1 MNSEDLKNNIN
12 YSDILEKFN
21 YSYIDALMHLYN
33 NYIFRIG
40 LDSKAKVEFETFFK
54 KFITKFTVSDFLAIA
69 DQCTHYKVY
78 EFISAEIKNPE
89 NKISETIQGFYLSTA
104 MQRQNMDKLYGMML
118 NNFKELKYQFEDIE
132 HAFKDISAQLDN
144 IKHRI

>member
-21 YSYIDALMHLYN
+21 YSYLNTLIHLYN
-33 NYIFRIG
+33 NYVFNIG
-40 LDSKAKVEFETFFK
+40 SDSKAKVEFEIFFK

-69 DQCTHYKVY
+69 DRCTHYKVY
-78 EFISAEIKNPE
+78 EFISAEIQKPE
-89 NKISETIQGFYLSTA
+89 NKISETVQGFYLSAA
-104 MQRQNMDKLYGMML
+104 MQRQNMDKLYGLML
-118 NNFKELKYQFEDIE
+118 HNFKELKYQFEDIE
-132 HAFKDISAQLDN
+132 HAFKDISTQLDT